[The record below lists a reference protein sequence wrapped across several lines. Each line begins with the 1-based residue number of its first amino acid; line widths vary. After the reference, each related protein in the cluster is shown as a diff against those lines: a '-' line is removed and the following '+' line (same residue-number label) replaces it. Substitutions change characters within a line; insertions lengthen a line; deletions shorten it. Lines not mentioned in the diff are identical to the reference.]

1 MSFFSFKKNTDLSL
15 VFDIRDTFISVAAT
29 RFENDKKP
37 EIVYI
42 QRFSLDVED
51 TKDTKKYFNSLVKT
65 IDKSIVSVRK
75 SLSKIGNKDTIKK
88 YHFFLSSPWSISQ
101 SKLIKFIK
109 DKKFTIDNS
118 FLQKIILGESDKIEK
133 DIEYIKSGADWFLFE
148 EKIIRSKLNGY
159 QVEKIYQRKAQDVEV
174 DIFVSFLPQE
184 LLLKLKTVVDV
195 KRMKMDINSSILS
208 SFTFL
213 RDLYNDKNNFI
224 YIDIASSITDF
235 YVVRDDVVFGIISFP
250 FGEKDIIKNISKK
263 HKTSEDVVYSLIS
276 MKCHGKCDKAT
287 KDKVDEYI
295 EYGLQ
300 EWTEKFDSTI
310 TQICSENNIP
320 KNIFVVSDS
329 DFDKIVYNKIKK
341 DFNISILKKF
351 GIDTTVELIEESV
364 VDDYLFNGSFFKNEP
379 YVKMD
384 VVFLNKNLNK
394 K

>member
-1 MSFFSFKKNTDLSL
+1 MNLFSFKNKTNLSL

-29 RFENDKKP
+29 KFENNKNP
-37 EIVYI
+37 EIIYI
-42 QRFSLDVED
+42 QRFKIEIQDF
-51 TKDTKKYFNSLVKT
+51 KDTKKYFNSLVKT
-65 IDKSIVSVRK
+65 IDKSVVSIRKNLVR
-75 SLSKIGNKDTIKK
+75 IGSSSTIDK
-88 YHFFLSSPWSISQ
+88 YYFFLNSPWSISQ

-109 DKKFTIDNS
+109 DKKFVIDNS

-148 EKIIRSKLNGY
+148 EKIIRSRLNGY
-159 QVEKIYQRKAQDVEV
+159 QVEKIYQRKTQDIEV
-174 DIFVSFLPQE
+174 DIFVSFLPQD
-184 LLLKLKTVVDV
+184 LLLKLKTIIDN
-195 KRMKMDINSSILS
+195 KKMKMNINSSTLS

-224 YIDIASSITDF
+224 YIDISSTITDF

-250 FGEKDIIKNISKK
+250 FGEKDIIKNISQRFKV
-263 HKTSEDVVYSLIS
+263 SEDIIYSLFA
-276 MKCHGKCDKAT
+276 MKCHSKCDKNT
-287 KDKVDEYI
+287 KDKVDEYM

-320 KNIFVVSDS
+320 KDIFVLSDS
-329 DFDKIVYNKIKK
+329 DFDKILYGIIKK
-341 DFNISILKKF
+341 DFNISLLKKF
-351 GIDTTVELIEESV
+351 GIDTRVSLIEESV
-364 VDDYLFNGSFFKNEP
+364 FDDHIVNNNFFKNEP

>member
-1 MSFFSFKKNTDLSL
+1 MSFFSFKKNTDISL

-29 RFENDKKP
+29 RFEKDKKP

-42 QRFSLDVED
+42 QRFDLDVQD
-51 TKDTKKYFNSLVKT
+51 IKDTKKYFNSLVKT
-65 IDKSIVSVRK
+65 IDKSIVSIRK
-75 SLSKIGNKDTIKK
+75 SLSRIGNKDIIKK
-88 YHFFLSSPWSISQ
+88 YHFFLNSPWSISQ

-195 KRMKMDINSSILS
+195 KRVKMNINSSILS

-224 YIDIASSITDF
+224 YIDMSSNITDL

-250 FGEKDIIKNISKK
+250 FGEKNIIQNISKK
-263 HKTSEDVVYSLIS
+263 FKTSEDIVYSLFS
-276 MKCHGKCDKAT
+276 MKCHGKCDKTT

-300 EWTEKFDSTI
+300 EWTEEFDSTI

-329 DFDKIVYNKIKK
+329 DFDRIVYNKIKK
-341 DFNISILKKF
+341 DFDISILKKF
-351 GIDTTVELIEESV
+351 GIDTTVDLIEESV
-364 VDDYLFNGSFFKNEP
+364 VDGYLLNGNFFKNEP

-384 VVFLNKNLNK
+384 VVFLNKN
-394 K
+394 

>member
-1 MSFFSFKKNTDLSL
+1 MSLFSFKNKPTLSL

-29 RFENDKKP
+29 RFEENKKP

-42 QRFSLDVED
+42 QRFSLDVQD
-51 TKDTKKYFNSLVKT
+51 VKDTKKYFNNLTKT
-65 IDKSIVSVRK
+65 IDRSILFVRK
-75 SLSKIGNKDTIKK
+75 SLSKIGNKDIIKK

-118 FLQKIILGESDKIEK
+118 LLQKIILGESDKIEK

-159 QVEKIYQRKAQDVEV
+159 QVERIYQRKAQDVEI
-174 DIFVSFLPQE
+174 DIFVSFLPQD
-184 LLLKLKTVVDV
+184 LLLKLKTVIDV
-195 KRMKMDINSSILS
+195 KKTKIEINSSILS

-213 RDLYNDKNNFI
+213 RDLYDDKNNFI
-224 YIDIASSITDF
+224 YIDISSNITDV

-250 FGEKDIIKNISKK
+250 FGEKNIIQNISKK
-263 HKTSEDVVYSLIS
+263 FKISEDIIYSLFT
-276 MKCHGKCDKAT
+276 MKCHGKSDKTT
-287 KDKVDEYI
+287 KDKVEDYI

-300 EWTEKFDSTI
+300 EWIENFDSTI
-310 TQICSENNIP
+310 VQICSESNIP

-341 DFNISILKKF
+341 DFNINIFKKNGMSLKV
-351 GIDTTVELIEESV
+351 DLIEESV
-364 VDDYLFNGSFFKNEP
+364 VDSCLMNSNFFKNEP

-384 VVFLNKNLNK
+384 VVFLNKILNK